1 MVVNDE
7 RWKKAPDGGGEVCRV
22 YISPGFET
30 RGNTTTAATG
40 NLLPIAAVTVYIK
53 VCPPTLF
60 LFFYTQ
66 LTLIH
71 RMSYIQFQ
79 FLVIVLT
86 CHKSMHHAK

>member
-1 MVVNDE
+1 MNDE

-53 VCPPTLF
+53 VCALLCLF
-60 LFFYTQ
+60 LG
-66 LTLIH
+66 
-71 RMSYIQFQ
+71 
-79 FLVIVLT
+79 FLSVVVFALY
-86 CHKSMHHAK
+86 A